1 MFKIRKDFITGFRLI
16 ILKNFILH
24 YIFIR
29 IYIKNI
35 YKLPELIYKHPDVK
49 SI

>member
-1 MFKIRKDFITGFRLI
+1 MFKIRKNFITGFRLI
-16 ILKNFILH
+16 ALKDFILY

-35 YKLPELIYKHPDVK
+35 YKLLKFIYKYPDVK